1 MRGALD
7 SAIVREKP
15 NVKWEDVAGLMQAKE
30 TLKEAVIMPY
40 KFPQL
45 FTGNRRPWKGVL
57 LYGPPGTG
65 KSYLAKAVATEANA
79 TFFAVSASDLVSK
92 WLGESER
99 LVRSLFEMAREAK
112 PSIIFLDEADSLCS
126 SRSEGENDST
136 KRIKTEF
143 LVQMGGMNDLQGVLV
158 LGATNVPWALDAA
171 IRRRFEKR
179 IYIPLPEQGARANV
193 FKIHLGQTPHQ
204 LTGSDFAELGAKT
217 EGYSGADIAIVT
229 REALMS
235 PVRKVQG
242 ATHFKKIPWPPGRPG
257 TVLPFLWTPCSP
269 GDQGAEEKTWVDVP
283 GEQLLEPEVTLRDF
297 ERAVQSTKP
306 SVSPD
311 DLALHEK
318 FTHQFG
324 QEG

>member
-1 MRGALD
+1 
-7 SAIVREKP
+7 
-15 NVKWEDVAGLMQAKE
+15 
-30 TLKEAVIMPY
+30 
-40 KFPQL
+40 
-45 FTGNRRPWKGVL
+45 
-57 LYGPPGTG
+57 
-65 KSYLAKAVATEANA
+65 
-79 TFFAVSASDLVSK
+79 
-92 WLGESER
+92 
-99 LVRSLFEMAREAK
+99 VRSLFEMARESK

-143 LVQMGGMNDLQGVLV
+143 LVQMGGMTDMQGVLV

-204 LTGSDFAELGAKT
+204 LTGGDFADLGAKT

-242 ATHFKKIPWPPGRPG
+242 ATHFKKVAWPSGRPG
-257 TVLPFLWTPCSP
+257 QALPYLWTPCSP
-269 GDQGAEEKTWVDVP
+269 GDAGAEEKTWVDVP

-297 ERAVQSTKP
+297 ERAIQSTKP

-318 FTHQFG
+318 FTHRKRRWLHI
-324 QEG
+324 